1 MQIFV
6 KTPTGKTITLHV
18 EPSDTIENIKS
29 KIQDR
34 EGFPPEEQRL
44 SFGGHV
50 HLDDHR
56 TLADYNI
63 FEESTLV
70 LIWKPK
76 PKPCFII
83 YDEDKKL
90 DIYIN
95 GCCHCLNTLW
105 LKKQIKKE
113 LGLDEKY
120 QELKIDG
127 KIMQDNES
135 LQSNGV
141 FWGTTV
147 NLSIKMSISQFLEEK
162 NNIQEK
168 NNKNCF
174 VF

>member
-6 KTPTGKTITLHV
+6 KTPTGKTITLDV
-18 EPSDTIENIKS
+18 VPSDTIENIKS
-29 KIQDR
+29 KIQDK
-34 EGFPPEEQRL
+34 EGVPPEEQRL
-44 SFGGHV
+44 LFCGGGN
-50 HLDDHR
+50 LDDYR
-56 TLADYNI
+56 TLADCNI
-63 FEESTLV
+63 QEESTLLLV
-70 LIWKPK
+70 WKPK

-141 FWGTTV
+141 FGGTTV

-162 NNIQEK
+162 NN
-168 NNKNCF
+168 KNCF

>member
-6 KTPTGKTITLHV
+6 KTDTGKTITLDV
-18 EPSDTIENIKS
+18 EPSDTIENIKY
-29 KIQDR
+29 KIQDK
-34 EGFPPEEQRL
+34 EGVPPEEQRL
-44 SFGGHV
+44 FYSGPGY
-50 HLDDHR
+50 LDDYK

-63 FEESTLV
+63 GKESTLR
-70 LIWKPK
+70 LILKLK
-76 PKPCFII
+76 PKPCSII

-95 GCCHCLNTLW
+95 GCCGCLNTLW
-105 LKKQIKKE
+105 LKEQIKKE

-135 LQSNGV
+135 LESNGV
-141 FWGTTV
+141 FGGTTV